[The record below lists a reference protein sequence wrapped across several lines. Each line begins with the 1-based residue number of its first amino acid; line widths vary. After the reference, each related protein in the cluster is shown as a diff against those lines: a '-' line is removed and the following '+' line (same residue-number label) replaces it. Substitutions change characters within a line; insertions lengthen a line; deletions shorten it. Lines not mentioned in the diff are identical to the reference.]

1 MDLKLSLYVCT
12 QKYHEPVLY
21 HKPQEPEGYTE
32 RKQDNCLQK
41 AIFLFLGVSFFFFFK
56 GLINFLK

>member
-41 AIFLFLGVSFFFFFK
+41 AIFLFLGVSFFFF
-56 GLINFLK
+56 LKA

>member
-1 MDLKLSLYVCT
+1 MDLKLSLHVCI

-32 RKQDNCLQK
+32 RKQDNCLLK
-41 AIFLFLGVSFFFFFK
+41 AFPRSQVFVFFLRLD
-56 GLINFLK
+56 